1 MPKKEV
7 YKDWLQ
13 VSSLRVSRVR
23 FAVLVAFAV
32 STIAGDAWNLI
43 PAGTVLQR
51 WTLLGIV
58 AMINTVIWYASRTN
72 VKSEFYYKVLIFAQ
86 IALDLVV
93 VSLFVYSQRGIASRG
108 VMLYA
113 LPLVTSAVLLT
124 RSAVYAAATLCASA
138 YALTCI
144 RYQFLHPG
152 EAYKVE
158 LYSELFFY
166 GAAFFAIAALLHIV
180 IRSKK

>member
-1 MPKKEV
+1 MAQKQILQN
-7 YKDWLQ
+7 WLR
-13 VSSLRVSRVR
+13 VSSLRVARVR
-23 FAVLVAFAV
+23 FAVLAAFAV

-43 PAGTVLQR
+43 PAGTILQR
-51 WTLLGIV
+51 WTVLGIV
-58 AMINTVIWYASRTN
+58 AMINTVLWYASRN
-72 VKSEFYYKVLIFAQ
+72 DVKSEYYYKGLIFAQ
-86 IALDLVV
+86 IALDIVV

-113 LPLVTSAVLLT
+113 LPLVSSAVLLT
-124 RSAVYAAATLCASA
+124 RSAVYATATLCASA

-166 GAAFFAIAALLHIV
+166 GAAFFVIAALLHIV
-180 IRSKK
+180 IRPKK